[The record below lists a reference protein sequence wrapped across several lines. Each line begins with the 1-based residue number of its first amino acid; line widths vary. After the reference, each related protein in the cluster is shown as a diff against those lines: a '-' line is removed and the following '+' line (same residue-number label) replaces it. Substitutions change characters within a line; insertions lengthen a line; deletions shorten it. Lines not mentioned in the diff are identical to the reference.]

1 MIPYHSHSNT
11 PPRIISCKNFYLVP
25 KRASTT
31 SPTPPATTAGTHHLS
46 TIQRKYDCTRN
57 PCRDDIQALGSDAT
71 LAVLPRANLFLSWE
85 FVGASV
91 SRHTF
96 GRLFDSPR

>member
-46 TIQRKYDCTRN
+46 TIHRKYDCTRN
-57 PCRDDIQALGSDAT
+57 PCRDDYPGLGVGRYPGSA
-71 LAVLPRANLFLSWE
+71 APRNPIFYHLS
-85 FVGASV
+85 
-91 SRHTF
+91 
-96 GRLFDSPR
+96 L